1 MQFHKREIFLSS
13 SLIFLETVY
22 LGCSHNQEHRMQN
35 METGKFLGLTSGVQK
50 KEIIH
55 SLIKHSFEREERN
68 ILIKKNSFFL
78 TKHPASKK
86 RILFC

>member
-1 MQFHKREIFLSS
+1 
-13 SLIFLETVY
+13 
-22 LGCSHNQEHRMQN
+22 MQN